1 MDNVEKRIK
10 ALADYFDVE
19 ESSIKFNEADDTF
32 ELEDGRVYLVLTEQ
46 EAHDKAAEEVE
57 SYLDVEGLGVFSEDF
72 RDYVISRFVDEDWF
86 RDALK
91 ESNEYYLN
99 DSASESDSIYG
110 NRLIA
115 ELYDDGFLEDADF
128 EEDEDG
134 NIDYTTLKDSVDL
147 DDITEDYVEYLVN
160 REGDPIESY
169 ISNFGKD
176 DFYTAVIDHNLPDI
190 SETVEE
196 AIDWDGV
203 AHFIASYDGDEL
215 ELEDD
220 YYAYRID

>member
-46 EAHDKAAEEVE
+46 EAHDKAVEEIE
-57 SYLDVEGLGVFSEDF
+57 SYLDTEGLGVFSEDF

-86 RDALK
+86 RDALE

-99 DSASESDSIYG
+99 DIASESDSVYG

-176 DFYTAVIDHNLPDI
+176 DFYTAVIDHNLLDI
-190 SETVEE
+190 SETAEE

>member
-86 RDALK
+86 RDALE

-176 DFYTAVIDHNLPDI
+176 DFYTAVIDHNLLDI

>member
-86 RDALK
+86 RDALE
-91 ESNEYYLN
+91 ESNEDYLN
-99 DSASESDSIYG
+99 DIASESDSIYG

-147 DDITEDYVEYLVN
+147 DDITEDYVESLVN

-176 DFYTAVIDHNLPDI
+176 DFYTAVIDHNLLDI

>member
-1 MDNVEKRIK
+1 MDNVEKRTK

-46 EAHDKAAEEVE
+46 EAHDKAVEEIE
-57 SYLDVEGLGVFSEDF
+57 SFLDTEGLGVFTEDF
-72 RDYVISRFVDEDWF
+72 MDYVISRFVDEDWF

-99 DSASESDSIYG
+99 DIASESDSVYG

-160 REGDPIESY
+160 RDGDPIESY

-176 DFYTAVIDHNLPDI
+176 DFYTAVIDHNLLDI
-190 SETVEE
+190 SETAEE

>member
-19 ESSIKFNEADDTF
+19 ESSIKFNESDDTF

-46 EAHDKAAEEVE
+46 EAHDKAAEEIE

-72 RDYVISRFVDEDWF
+72 RDYVISRFVDGGWF
-86 RDALK
+86 RDALE
-91 ESNEYYLN
+91 ESNESYLN
-99 DSASESDSIYG
+99 DIASESDSVYG

-176 DFYTAVIDHNLPDI
+176 DFYTAVIDHNLLDI

>member
-32 ELEDGRVYLVLTEQ
+32 ELEDGRVYFVLTEQ
-46 EAHDKAAEEVE
+46 EAHDKAVEEIE
-57 SYLDVEGLGVFSEDF
+57 SYLDTEGLGVFSEDF

-99 DSASESDSIYG
+99 DIASESDSVYG

-147 DDITEDYVEYLVN
+147 DDITEDYAEYLVN

-176 DFYTAVIDHNLPDI
+176 DFYTAVIDHNLLDI

-203 AHFIASYDGDEL
+203 AHFVASYDGDEL

>member
-1 MDNVEKRIK
+1 MDNVEKRTK
-10 ALADYFDVE
+10 ALADYFDVD
-19 ESSIKFNEADDTF
+19 ESSIKFNEDDDTF

-46 EAHDKAAEEVE
+46 EAHDKAAEEIE
-57 SYLDVEGLGVFSEDF
+57 YYLDNEGLGVFSEDF

-86 RDALK
+86 RDVLE
-91 ESNEYYLN
+91 ESNESYLN
-99 DSASESDSIYG
+99 DIAFESDSVYG

-115 ELYDDGFLEDADF
+115 ELYYDSFLEDSDF

-147 DDITEDYVEYLVN
+147 DDIKEDYVEYLVN

-176 DFYTAVIDHNLPDI
+176 DFYTALIDHNLLDI

>member
-86 RDALK
+86 RDALE
-91 ESNEYYLN
+91 ESNEDYLN
-99 DSASESDSIYG
+99 DIASESDSIYG

-176 DFYTAVIDHNLPDI
+176 DFYTAVIDHNLLDI